1 MAEKRFFPE
10 IVLDKTSLIPLRVQ
24 LESKLRRSILD
35 ERPLPGTRMI
45 SERTLA
51 GILGVNRDTV
61 HYAYE
66 VLAKEKLLNI
76 SPLRGGGMLIS
87 EEVRK
92 FSLRPFPSICILM
105 PFSFRKSM
113 EYYSVGGVEL
123 ISGIMDKAAEYGIST
138 NVLSMPPL
146 DADSGTIEKWIESF
160 IHRSNG
166 IITLGVRVKP
176 FDPVFEK
183 LLENKTVP
191 HVFLTGSSEL
201 PHIGSVLVN
210 YNSGMEKMLLS
221 LQKSG
226 HKNMLMITGKEESEQ
241 FCNCAYKR
249 AEMIEKSAGKYG
261 ISTRCHVIQ
270 KEYISGSTEILKLA
284 DAVSEAAEVTDC
296 IWVND
301 SAICRNLYDEL
312 QRRGFRIPEDF
323 SMISNDMGKNEKFFS
338 SIDYDHFDAGAEA
351 VDLIME
357 IFDNCQPVFPVKK
370 FIENSFVLRA
380 SVGWRQ

>member
-10 IVLDKTSLIPLRVQ
+10 IVMDKTSLIPLRVQ

-105 PFSFRKSM
+105 PFSLRKSM

-191 HVFLTGSSEL
+191 HVFLTGSSE
-201 PHIGSVLVN
+201 
-210 YNSGMEKMLLS
+210 
-221 LQKSG
+221 
-226 HKNMLMITGKEESEQ
+226 
-241 FCNCAYKR
+241 
-249 AEMIEKSAGKYG
+249 
-261 ISTRCHVIQ
+261 
-270 KEYISGSTEILKLA
+270 
-284 DAVSEAAEVTDC
+284 
-296 IWVND
+296 
-301 SAICRNLYDEL
+301 
-312 QRRGFRIPEDF
+312 
-323 SMISNDMGKNEKFFS
+323 
-338 SIDYDHFDAGAEA
+338 
-351 VDLIME
+351 
-357 IFDNCQPVFPVKK
+357 
-370 FIENSFVLRA
+370 
-380 SVGWRQ
+380 